1 MYLYSAVEC
10 VLCTVHTELDYLRVL
25 ISEITELRSLIIQ
38 KNIDT
43 SVVMRVVIENFNMTA
58 SEMAR
63 VWAQQDEYIDLLE
76 SQLRKSEENLR
87 KESQRMQMFRWKVIK
102 KKLEVHEK
110 NAEIAKLKASLAWS
124 PDEVLPRHIVFNFRV
139 QHIFQF
145 LQICSSF

>member
-1 MYLYSAVEC
+1 MEC
-10 VLCTVHTELDYLRVL
+10 VLYTVHTELDYLRVL

-76 SQLRKSEENLR
+76 TR
-87 KESQRMQMFRWKVIK
+87 
-102 KKLEVHEK
+102 
-110 NAEIAKLKASLAWS
+110 AS
-124 PDEVLPRHIVFNFRV
+124 
-139 QHIFQF
+139 
-145 LQICSSF
+145 